1 MARYVKGQSGNPAG
15 KKKGTPNRTTEQLR
29 TMVQTLIESNW
40 NRIQYDLDQLKPSD
54 RLTFIYNLLKFVL
67 PDPVSYEKLSEEQL
81 EQLHEYLQRKYSY
94 ESNFKETDKLSGA
107 KETDPLQ

>member
-29 TMVQTLIESNW
+29 SMVQTLIESNW
-40 NRIQYDLDQLKPSD
+40 NRIQFDLDQMKPSE
-54 RLTFIYNLLKFVL
+54 RLNFIYNLLKFVL

-94 ESNFKETDKLSGA
+94 ENEFTETNPLHGA
-107 KETDPLQ
+107 KETDPV